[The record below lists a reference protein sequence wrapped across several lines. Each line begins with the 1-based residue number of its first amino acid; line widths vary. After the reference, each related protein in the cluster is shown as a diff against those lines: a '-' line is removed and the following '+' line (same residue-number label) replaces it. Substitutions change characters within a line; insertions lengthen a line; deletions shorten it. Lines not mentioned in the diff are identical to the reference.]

1 MVYHE
6 SAVRHSFIAGLCYF
20 YDQYV
25 IKRKH
30 RFNRL
35 WDFGNE
41 DVTYVFLLGV
51 IKRKSAGFKEM
62 I

>member
-1 MVYHE
+1 MVYRE
-6 SAVRHSFIAGLCYF
+6 SAVRHRFIAGLCYF
-20 YDQYV
+20 YDQYG

-35 WDFGNE
+35 RDFGNE

-51 IKRKSAGFKEM
+51 IKLISAGFKEM

>member
-1 MVYHE
+1 MVYRE

-20 YDQYV
+20 YDEYI

-30 RFNRL
+30 RFNHL
-35 WDFGNE
+35 WDFVIEN
-41 DVTYVFLLGV
+41 VTYVFLLGV
-51 IKRKSAGFKEM
+51 IKLKSAGFKEM